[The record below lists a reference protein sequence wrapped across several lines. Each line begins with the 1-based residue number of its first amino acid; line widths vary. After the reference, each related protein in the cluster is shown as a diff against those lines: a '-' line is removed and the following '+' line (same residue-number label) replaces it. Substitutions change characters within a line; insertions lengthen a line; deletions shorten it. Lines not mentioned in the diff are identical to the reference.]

1 MEGHISLWRSLHGS
15 GRESRLPLGVRVCVS
30 GDLIIIMGEICLVRI
45 EFEYLDGGLR

>member
-15 GRESRLPLGVRVCVS
+15 GRESRLPLGVRVS